1 MDTQKNLLKRIT
13 VIPDICHGKPTIR
26 GMRYP
31 VSMILDLLAAGMTH
45 EEILEDYPAMEPEDI
60 LACLAFAS
68 KLLQV
73 KSIHKLVA

>member
-1 MDTQKNLLKRIT
+1 MSDQSSILNRIT
-13 VIPDICHGKPTIR
+13 VNPDICHGKPTVR

-31 VSMILDLLAAGMTH
+31 VEMVLDLLASGMTH
-45 EEILEDYPAMEPEDI
+45 AEILEDYPAMEEQDI

-68 KLLQV
+68 KLMQV